1 MDKYELMRLSEFMDD
16 DGPDYDD
23 FLREAPEKDAEKFRR
38 KYKEFYS
45 DVKLDS
51 GSGYFA
57 CGGKIIPITWE
68 KGGHYDQLRYY
79 TSDGKPLT
87 LGVGKSFVCIIPS
100 TQCVRAE

>member
-45 DVKLDS
+45 DVKLDIKEDWKKC
-51 GSGYFA
+51 A
-57 CGGKIIPITWE
+57 
-68 KGGHYDQLRYY
+68 
-79 TSDGKPLT
+79 
-87 LGVGKSFVCIIPS
+87 S
-100 TQCVRAE
+100 TT